1 MSARIFYDRVR
12 PPHHASKVF
21 KLVAH
26 DKATVMVM
34 PGDYGTIQKMAR
46 QGYFFDIDMIDGL
59 EQAVYASRIR
69 GQSHFEDWTYSGTHV
84 AFTGEWNP
92 DVIVKEL
99 AKTIGHC
106 VLIKIPLGLVTRD
119 NQLIIPAFF
128 KREDFALWKVMS
140 ANLKKHPVAV
150 NLHKMIYGYDSGFY
164 FSTDPN
170 IEYIPSSTL
179 LADWGIDA

>member
-84 AFTGEWNP
+84 AF
-92 DVIVKEL
+92 
-99 AKTIGHC
+99 
-106 VLIKIPLGLVTRD
+106 
-119 NQLIIPAFF
+119 
-128 KREDFALWKVMS
+128 
-140 ANLKKHPVAV
+140 
-150 NLHKMIYGYDSGFY
+150 MIYGYDSGFY